1 MLDAVAD
8 GRAEVLDEHRVGGSV
23 VSAVRVAVASLGGTI
38 TMTSSRDDGQGVVPS
53 LGAADLL
60 RSVPALA
67 QVEVEA
73 TTLATVPGA
82 SLGVDDLA
90 GVLRWARD
98 AVDAGAAGAVVV
110 QGTDTIEETAYLLDL
125 YWDRDEPL
133 VVTGAMRAAQA
144 PGADGPANLSA
155 AVLTAAGAASR
166 ARGVLVVMADAVHA
180 AVRVRKTRSSGPDV
194 FRSPSSG
201 PLGHVE
207 EGSTFFAGPPSRDAP
222 LAAGLPGALGR
233 VPVLETYLG
242 DEGEL
247 LRLVDGAG
255 WDGVVVGGFGV
266 GHVSAGLA
274 SVVEDVVARRPVV
287 VASRTGSG
295 PTYTSTYGF
304 VGSEADLLRR
314 GAVLAGWLDP
324 RKARTLLACLTGAG
338 ATTAEVAE
346 EFRRRG
352 GRVQGS
358 AVVRG

>member
-1 MLDAVAD
+1 MN
-8 GRAEVLDEHRVGGSV
+8 
-23 VSAVRVAVASLGGTI
+23 AVRVAVASLGGTI

-67 QVEVEA
+67 HVEVDA

-82 SLGVDDLA
+82 SLGVADLI
-90 GVLRWARD
+90 GVLRWARA
-98 AVDAGAAGAVVV
+98 AVDGGATGAVVV

-133 VVTGAMRAAQA
+133 VVTGAMRSAQA

-155 AVLTAAGAASR
+155 AVLTAAATPARG
-166 ARGVLVVMADAVHA
+166 RGVLVVMADAVHA

-201 PLGHVE
+201 PLGHVD
-207 EGSTFFAGPPSRDAP
+207 EGRVLFAGPPSRDSP
-222 LAAGLPGALGR
+222 LAAQLPGGLGR
-233 VPVLETYLG
+233 VPLLETYLG

-266 GHVSAGLA
+266 GHVSAGLSA
-274 SVVEDVVARRPVV
+274 VVEDVATRRPVV
-287 VASRTGSG
+287 VASRTGAG
-295 PTYTSTYGF
+295 TTYTSTYGF
-304 VGSEADLLRR
+304 AGSEADLLRR
-314 GAVLAGWLDP
+314 GALLAGWLDP

-338 ATTAEVAE
+338 ASPEEVAD

-352 GRVQGS
+352 GRVQGTS
-358 AVVRG
+358 AVRG